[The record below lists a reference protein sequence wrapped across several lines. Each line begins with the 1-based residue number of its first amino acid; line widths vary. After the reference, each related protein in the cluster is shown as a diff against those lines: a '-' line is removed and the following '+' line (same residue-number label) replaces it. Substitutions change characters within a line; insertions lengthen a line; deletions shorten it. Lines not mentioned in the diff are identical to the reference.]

1 MASFPDYIQ
10 DFHRNLLSYPI
21 TNTYRPTISASVYAN
36 YLLSEDGVSGVAG
49 FRDFRLGMDE
59 TYTSPEPILDDIS
72 LSLSNLDTSENYS
85 PTEDWRSALTAVM
98 DHMQANNLIESEPFE
113 DILKKVTAGAVTTV
127 SQSIDGLTAMIDSN
141 VLDNLA
147 SKFRNQSTLERKR
160 VERRITT
167 KFATLRATSSSAYIF
182 ALANVES
189 QFLRDFNDFMSK
201 SIADLHQRGIEITA
215 SLTSNLF
222 GQALQSAIT
231 NKQQRNDLVN
241 NFSQLIVQQGD
252 SKRTRNFRAHELRI
266 ESGKFKYLTRNEW
279 DGRRRESALSR
290 AMFPLTIHREL
301 SALMSAPLTGIAS
314 QREEPGKW
322 SSAIGGVLVGAGSGA
337 SIGATLGTIAGLPG
351 AVVGAGV
358 GALLGMVSGLLQ
370 SS

>member
-10 DFHRNLLSYPI
+10 DFHVNLLSYPS
-21 TNTYRPTISASVYAN
+21 TKTYRPTISASAYAN
-36 YLLSEDGVSGVAG
+36 YLLTGVGPDGVTG
-49 FRDFRLGMDE
+49 FKDYRLGMDE
-59 TYTSPEPILDDIS
+59 TYTSPEPILEDIS
-72 LSLSNLDTSENYS
+72 SSLSNLDTSESYS
-85 PTEDWRSALTAVM
+85 PVEDWRSALTAVM
-98 DHMQANNLIESEPFE
+98 DHMQANDLIGSEPFE
-113 DILKKVTAGAVTTV
+113 DILKKVTAGAVTAM
-127 SQSIDGLTAMIDSN
+127 SQSIDGLTSIIDSK

-147 SKFRNQSTLERKR
+147 SRFRNQSILERKR

-182 ALANVES
+182 ALANIES

-231 NKQQRNDLVN
+231 HKQQRNDLVN

-252 SKRTRNFRAHELRI
+252 NKRTRNFRAHELRI
-266 ESGKFKYLTRNEW
+266 ESGKFKYLSRNEW
-279 DGRRRESALSR
+279 DSRRIESASR
-290 AMFPLTIHREL
+290 RVMFPLTIHREL
-301 SALMSAPLTGIAS
+301 SALMSGPLTGIAS

-322 SSAIGGVLVGAGSGA
+322 SSAVGGVLVGAGSGA
-337 SIGATLGTIAGLPG
+337 SIGAKLGTIAGLPG
-351 AVVGAGV
+351 AAVGAGV